1 VTAVHELPGLRE
13 RKKAETHSALGR
25 AALDLALERGL
36 EAVTA
41 DDIAASANVSPR
53 TFHNYFGSKEEALG
67 AGWRSML
74 QVYVDQLLARPWDEP
89 ILDSLEHVLGPIAAA
104 AASSREDTEAHLDL
118 LASPGFAR
126 YRGILIDEAVRAF
139 TDIVAARTG
148 TDPRAD
154 IYPRLVTMTAVSA
167 VVSAYEPFPGEELDQ
182 AEQARRL
189 RECFALLRAGLHP
202 GPGRPEPPQP

>member
-1 VTAVHELPGLRE
+1 VHESPGLRE
-13 RKKAETHSALGR
+13 RKKAETRSALGQ
-25 AALDLALERGL
+25 AALSLALTRGL

-41 DDIAASANVSPR
+41 EDIAASANVSPR
-53 TFHNYFGSKEEALG
+53 TFHNYFGSKEEALA

-74 QVYVDQLLARPWDEP
+74 QVYVAELAARPPGEP
-89 ILDSLEHVLGPIAAA
+89 ILTSLECLLGPIAAA
-104 AASSREDTEAHLDL
+104 AVSARDDTEAHLEL

-126 YRGILIDEAVRAF
+126 YRGILIDEAVLAL

-154 IYPRLVTMTAVSA
+154 VYPRLVTMTAVSA
-167 VVSAYEPFPGEELDQ
+167 VVAAYQPFPGEELDQ

-189 RECFALLRAGLHP
+189 RECFAFLRAGLSK
-202 GPGRPEPPQP
+202 PEAPRT